1 MRKTIIVFLSIM
13 LIAKLSFGQDLL
25 DEASEIFN
33 VDIMSIDKVLKLGSS
48 KKGIVIA
55 MWLKNGNV
63 MTKTLKKTK
72 QKESYAGDSVRQWNE
87 TVDGWQAR
95 NPLVQSEYDRG
106 NYPDSLTEERINED
120 ISRLEEVINKSEW
133 TQRPGAAYFKEEA
146 ESLSALIHFADFE
159 GDEQTKEN
167 IKDVF
172 QRYLIKA
179 AEMGSN
185 DLIYESRKYK
195 MIDPEN
201 YDNMMERIKTINP
214 DVKIN

>member
-33 VDIMSIDKVLKLGSS
+33 VNIMSIDKVLKLGSS

-72 QKESYAGDSVRQWNE
+72 QNYDGDDSARQWNE
-87 TVDGWQAR
+87 DGW
-95 NPLVQSEYDRG
+95 QSEYDRG
-106 NYPDSLTEERINED
+106 NPAYRSSYSDSLTEERINED

-133 TQRPGAAYFKEEA
+133 TQRPGSVYFKEEA
-146 ESLSALIHFADFE
+146 ESLSVLIHFADFE